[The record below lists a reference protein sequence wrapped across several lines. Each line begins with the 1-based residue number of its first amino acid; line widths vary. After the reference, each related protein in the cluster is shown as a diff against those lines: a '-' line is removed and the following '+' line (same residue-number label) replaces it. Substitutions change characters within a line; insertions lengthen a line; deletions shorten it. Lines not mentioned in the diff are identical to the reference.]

1 MLLSKVSSKGQVTI
15 PKQVREAIGIEYGDI
30 VAYEIKDGVVTLKRG
45 DAFDAAYYAAISK
58 TLTEWTSPEDEEAF
72 SDLML

>member
-45 DAFDAAYYAAISK
+45 DPFDAAYYAAISK

-72 SDLML
+72 SDL